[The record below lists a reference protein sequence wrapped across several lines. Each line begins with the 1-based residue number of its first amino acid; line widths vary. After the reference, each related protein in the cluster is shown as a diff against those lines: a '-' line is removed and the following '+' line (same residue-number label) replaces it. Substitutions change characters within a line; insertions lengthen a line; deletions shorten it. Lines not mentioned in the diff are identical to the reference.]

1 MNKLLNELLEEINDN
16 TELLFST
23 YKNNGQDSPLQL
35 IFRHAYLPR
44 WKFLLPEGTPPFKV
58 ETGPEG
64 MNTSKMI
71 SETRRFRYLCD
82 ANMKAH
88 NREDIFIS
96 MLEAIHT
103 KECEVLI
110 AIKEQN
116 LTALYPNLTADVLI
130 KSGYLPPKPADFV
143 EPVAKVVE
151 VSEPVVTKTRKPR
164 TPKTASFAA

>member
-16 TELLFST
+16 TELLMTT
-23 YKNNGQDSPLQL
+23 YKPNGADSPLQL

-44 WKFLLPEGTPPFKV
+44 WKFLLPEGTPPFKL
-58 ETGPEG
+58 EDGPEG

-71 SETRRFRYLCD
+71 SETRRFKYLCD
-82 ANMKAH
+82 AKMKAH

-116 LTALYPNLTADVLI
+116 LTALYPNLTDEVLI

-143 EPVAKVVE
+143 EPVAKVA
-151 VSEPVVTKTRKPR
+151 EPVVTKTRKPR

>member
-23 YKNNGQDSPLQL
+23 YKQNNSDSPLQL

-71 SETRRFRYLCD
+71 SETRRFHYLCD
-82 ANMKAH
+82 SKMKAH

-96 MLEAIHT
+96 MLEAIHE
-103 KECEVLI
+103 KETEVLI

-116 LTALYPNLTADVLI
+116 LTSLYPNLTDDVLI

-143 EPVAKVVE
+143 EPVAKVA
-151 VSEPVVTKTRKPR
+151 EPVVPKTRKPR
-164 TPKTASFAA
+164 TPKTTSFAA

>member
-151 VSEPVVTKTRKPR
+151 PVIPPKTRKPR
-164 TPKTASFAA
+164 TPKTASFTA